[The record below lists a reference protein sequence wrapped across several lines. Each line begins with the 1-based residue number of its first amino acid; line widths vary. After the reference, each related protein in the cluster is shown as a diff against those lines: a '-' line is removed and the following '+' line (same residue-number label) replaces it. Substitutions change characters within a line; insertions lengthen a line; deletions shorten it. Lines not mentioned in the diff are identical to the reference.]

1 MTYEDFIKEAGLVR
15 GNFRWA
21 WAFCNEVDG
30 PITEPELADKLLDLV
45 LEGKKSATASA
56 VAEYG
61 EDEPF
66 PSVDGKFDI
75 LLDGKGQP
83 RAAITTSKVYVRNFF
98 DVSAEHAFKE
108 GEGDQSL
115 DYWRK
120 VHQDFWSDLKVYS
133 PNMEVLCEEFEVLYQ
148 N

>member
-1 MTYEDFIKEAGLVR
+1 MTYEDFIKEAGLAR
-15 GNFRWA
+15 ENFRWA

-30 PITEPELADKLLDLV
+30 PITEPELADELLNLV
-45 LEGKKSATASA
+45 LVGKKSATASA
-56 VAEYG
+56 LADYG
-61 EDEPF
+61 EDEPL

-83 RAAITTSKVYVRNFF
+83 RAAIRTSKVYVRKFSE
-98 DVSAEHAFKE
+98 VSAEHAYKE

-115 DYWRK
+115 EYWRE
-120 VHQDFWSDLKVYS
+120 VHQDFWNGLGIYQ
-133 PNMEVLCEEFEVLYQ
+133 PNMDVLCEEFEVLYQ

>member
-1 MTYEDFIKEAGLVR
+1 MTYEDFIKEAGLAR
-15 GNFRWA
+15 ENFRWA

-66 PSVDGKFDI
+66 PSVDGKFDV

-83 RAAITTSKVYVRNFF
+83 RAAITTSKVYVRNFLM
-98 DVSAEHAFKE
+98 SALSMLLKKE
-108 GEGDQSL
+108 KGI
-115 DYWRK
+115 K
-120 VHQDFWSDLKVYS
+120 V
-133 PNMEVLCEEFEVLYQ
+133 
-148 N
+148 

>member
-1 MTYEDFIKEAGLVR
+1 MTYEDFIKEAGLAR
-15 GNFRWA
+15 ENFRWA

-61 EDEPF
+61 EDEPL

-75 LLDGKGQP
+75 LLDGKGNQELLLQLLKFMCEIFLMS
-83 RAAITTSKVYVRNFF
+83 ALNMLLKKGKGIKV
-98 DVSAEHAFKE
+98 
-108 GEGDQSL
+108 
-115 DYWRK
+115 
-120 VHQDFWSDLKVYS
+120 
-133 PNMEVLCEEFEVLYQ
+133 
-148 N
+148 